1 MPELLTDR
9 ETKPQRPGWLADDAV
24 RGEPVSAVKTGTS
37 RTGLRRTKTEAGTAP
52 ADLTV
57 KKLKP
62 IEEGREAIRTRN
74 AQRRDGFQRHVA
86 GALHRPFVVLFEK
99 DRAGEADDG
108 RLIRDDANH
117 IGAPFD
123 FAVEAFDGIC
133 GVQFGPMWRREDHIG
148 EHVMLGHVHQGGK
161 FRQLTLRHCCL
172 AAPASSCAKAVAMK
186 AETTRRPLLPA
197 WASALRIKWT
207 RGSLKKPSFSGRPR
221 FFRCAPIGRAEVW
234 PCVWYSGP
242 SGARRATSRSKK
254 PRKPPQAAS
263 G

>member
-9 ETKPQRPGWLADDAV
+9 ETGPQRPGWLADDAV
-24 RGEPVSAVKTGTS
+24 RGEPVSAVKTGPS
-37 RTGLRRTKTEAGTAP
+37 RTRLRRTKTEAGTSP

-99 DRAGEADDG
+99 DRAE
-108 RLIRDDANH
+108 DANH

-133 GVQFGPMWRREDHIG
+133 GVQFGPMCA
-148 EHVMLGHVHQGGK
+148 GK
-161 FRQLTLRHCCL
+161 
-172 AAPASSCAKAVAMK
+172 
-186 AETTRRPLLPA
+186 
-197 WASALRIKWT
+197 I
-207 RGSLKKPSFSGRPR
+207 
-221 FFRCAPIGRAEVW
+221 I
-234 PCVWYSGP
+234 
-242 SGARRATSRSKK
+242 
-254 PRKPPQAAS
+254 
-263 G
+263 